1 MFLNKA
7 CQDGMG
13 GIHSYILLSTSLNP
27 EMYCCGAF
35 FKNQVGDEKN
45 TKEVWFILSES
56 KVDFFTLRF
65 EYFTLHV

>member
-1 MFLNKA
+1 
-7 CQDGMG
+7 MG

-56 KVDFFTLRF
+56 FLACHRQHGMENSNATSKS
-65 EYFTLHV
+65 